1 MSDDIDVIEELKAA
15 VADVRASGEK
25 WDGLAPWSY
34 PGGLAAA
41 FLAKHGPALIA
52 AVELAEATKA
62 MEDGLEGPDG
72 YGDMSLVRDYK
83 RAMVAYRAAK
93 KENNHD

>member
-1 MSDDIDVIEELKAA
+1 MIDELKAA
-15 VADVRASGEK
+15 IADVRASGEK

-52 AVELAEATKA
+52 AVELAEAALKA
-62 MEDGLEGPDG
+62 DLLLNGGLPFVGTPAEDRFYEALD
-72 YGDMSLVRDYK
+72 
-83 RAMVAYRAAK
+83 AYDAAK
-93 KENNHD
+93 KENKDA

>member
-1 MSDDIDVIEELKAA
+1 MIDELKAA
-15 VADVRASGEK
+15 IADVRASGEK

-41 FLAKHGPALIA
+41 FLAKYGPALIA
-52 AVELAEATKA
+52 AVELAEATIRHIDYDLCA
-62 MEDGLEGPDG
+62 DGSSDTEWA
-72 YGDMSLVRDYK
+72 SLAVAVD
-83 RAMVAYRAAK
+83 ALVDAYRAAK

>member
-1 MSDDIDVIEELKAA
+1 MIEELKAA
-15 VADVRASGEK
+15 IADVRASGEK

-41 FLAKHGPALIA
+41 FLAKHGPALIK
-52 AVELAEATKA
+52 AVELAEAVDAYDHEGAGDRLLETDPLSTPELQAAYKA
-62 MEDGLEGPDG
+62 LD
-72 YGDMSLVRDYK
+72 
-83 RAMVAYRAAK
+83 AYRAAK